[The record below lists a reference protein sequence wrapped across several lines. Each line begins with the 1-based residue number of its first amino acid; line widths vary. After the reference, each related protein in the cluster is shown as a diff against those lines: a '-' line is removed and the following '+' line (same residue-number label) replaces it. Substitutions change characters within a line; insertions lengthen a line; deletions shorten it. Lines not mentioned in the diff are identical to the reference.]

1 MSKVGMICV
10 SGNVVEIK
18 LSHNGGWTLV
28 CENILKQKFNTD
40 VDVVNDPKDYIKYD
54 TLVINE
60 GVNYKDGKFNFFGG
74 VQQHTI
80 DKLHA
85 LSYFGGSLYCI
96 NEEFDLNLLCSKRK
110 ELNQFV
116 DFNFKKPKVI
126 KTNEGSDKLILG
138 DSHSISVYKPGYSI
152 SRNDGKT
159 LHGFLK
165 KGLKSYL
172 NEYIKELVFYAGN
185 IDVRFHIGRQ
195 IAPSNSIEDLCFR
208 LEEQLKDLK
217 LNKVSIVGLLPTEDE
232 SRKIPK
238 TGQYKGQNFFES
250 RVERQYYV
258 RHFNRCFK
266 EMCERN
272 NWTFLQWDFD
282 YQKELSFD
290 DMELRQSV
298 HLRPTS
304 YMFKSDLIEN
314 KFNSL
319 F

>member
-10 SGNVVEIK
+10 SGNVVESK

-28 CENILKQKFNTD
+28 CKNILRQKFNTN
-40 VDVVNDPKDYIKYD
+40 VDVVNDPKDYINYD
-54 TLVINE
+54 ILVINE
-60 GVNYKDGKFNFFGG
+60 GVNYKEGKFNFFGG
-74 VQQHTI
+74 VQQLTI

-85 LSYFGGSLYCI
+85 LNYFKGSLYCI

-110 ELNQFV
+110 ELNKFV
-116 DFNFKKPKVI
+116 DFNFKKPEVI

-172 NEYIKELVFYAGN
+172 NDSVKELVFYAGN

-195 IAPSNSIEDLCFR
+195 MNSSNSIENLCFR
-208 LEEQLKDLK
+208 LENQLKDLK

-258 RHFNRCFK
+258 RHFHRCFK

-272 NWTFLQWDFD
+272 NWTFLKWDFD

-290 DMELRQSV
+290 DMESRQSV
-298 HLRPTS
+298 HLRPMS
-304 YMFKSDLIEN
+304 YMFKSDLIEK
-314 KFNSL
+314 KFNTL